1 VSDLVVGYCEHPTV
15 AAVESFEAKFLLDC
29 KPAAL
34 AEKPVE
40 VDRLLDRCDAVLGK
54 QNNLDIALLK
64 KTNQFP
70 DNPVDALQVISDI
83 WVCWAKTLEVV
94 VEVR

>member
-1 VSDLVVGYCEHPTV
+1 MSDLVVGYGERPTI

-40 VDRLLDRCDAVLGK
+40 VDRLLDRCDAVLGEL
-54 QNNLDIALLK
+54 NNLDVALLK
-64 KTNQFP
+64 KPYPSP
-70 DNPVDALQVISDI
+70 DHPIDSLQVICDI
-83 WVCWAKTLEVV
+83 RVCWAKAVEVV